1 MRDCMDFNYSC
12 MGIQDHEKIF
22 KKLKLTTQNYM
33 YLKQRVHAY
42 YLVVVVQAA
51 LKDQEGS
58 DVGAYRDW
66 RGSTR
71 RIG

>member
-1 MRDCMDFNYSC
+1 MTMEIS
-12 MGIQDHEKIF
+12 
-22 KKLKLTTQNYM
+22 
-33 YLKQRVHAY
+33 
-42 YLVVVVQAA
+42 VVVQAA